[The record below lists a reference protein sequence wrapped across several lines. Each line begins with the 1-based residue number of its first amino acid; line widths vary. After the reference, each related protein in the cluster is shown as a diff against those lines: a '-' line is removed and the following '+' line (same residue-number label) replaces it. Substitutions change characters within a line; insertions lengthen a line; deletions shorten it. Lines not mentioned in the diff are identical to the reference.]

1 MLKEASMRGFI
12 RSLLLAASV
21 WSAGVGIA
29 QAVELQWWSHWA
41 IEDNK
46 KAVLFEAKR
55 RFEQRNPGHT
65 VTITFYEKKNMFT
78 ALRAAFTAPASPT
91 SSTTTSTR
99 PNSCRPGGWPTSPP
113 PSARR

>member
-46 KAVLFEAKR
+46 KVVLFEAKR

-78 ALRAAFTAPASPT
+78 ALDRK
-91 SSTTTSTR
+91 STR
-99 PNSCRPGGWPTSPP
+99 LNSSHDQISYAVFCLKKKT
-113 PSARR
+113 

>member
-12 RSLLLAASV
+12 RCLLLAVSV

-78 ALRAAFTAPASPT
+78 ALRAPFTAGSGFPRSEE
-91 SSTTTSTR
+91 
-99 PNSCRPGGWPTSPP
+99 
-113 PSARR
+113 RRVGKEGRS